1 MPINFQNRGYI
12 SRNGKQSS
20 IHSQHAIHS
29 SVKRGSFFNHPTINK
44 RMEAKLFLTVL
55 SWVGLSSYIAG
66 IFLNLNN
73 WKADILFLCGLA
85 FMLLKFVRLTIRTW
99 QSYKREEI
107 EQEILRRQAEDD
119 VPPK

>member
-1 MPINFQNRGYI
+1 MSFDFSNNGYVSKSGAKSLPNSEHVI
-12 SRNGKQSS
+12 YSTT
-20 IHSQHAIHS
+20 
-29 SVKRGSFFNHPTINK
+29 KRSSFFNLKASPK

-55 SWVGLSSYIAG
+55 SWIGLSSYIAG

-85 FMLLKFVRLTIRTW
+85 FMLLKFVRLTVRTW

-107 EQEILRRQAEDD
+107 EQQILKRQTEED
-119 VPPK
+119 